1 MFIEKKWMRVP
12 PRLLTSDGTS
22 TGVITIPSV
31 RGFYVK
37 QHVAIKGVA
46 LPTIKL
52 QIKRILSD
60 SKILVGPINGKITD
74 YSDVSIYTT
83 AALSSIEA
91 EEQARN
97 EIPVADRERAVY
109 AEEPIVATRNVLVD
123 DTGDYYNT
131 DNPLPTSGIQANSI
145 VPFKYDA
152 IYPSYPDAVTEI
164 YVYKNQGTTVATV
177 TVVYLDSSKV
187 EFLSLTRT

>member
-1 MFIEKKWMRVP
+1 MFIEKKWMRVS
-12 PRLLTSDGTS
+12 PRLLTTDGTS
-22 TGVITIPSV
+22 TGVITIDSV

-60 SKILVGPINGKITD
+60 TKILVGPINGKITD
-74 YSDVSIYTT
+74 YSDVSVYTT

-97 EIPVADRERAVY
+97 EIPQVDRERAVY

-123 DTGDYYNT
+123 DIGDYYNSN
-131 DNPLPTSGIQANSI
+131 NPLPTSSVQVNSI
-145 VPFKYDA
+145 VPYKYDA
-152 IYPSYPDAVTEI
+152 IYPSYPDGVTEI
-164 YVYKNQGTTVATV
+164 YVYKYQGSTVATV
-177 TVVYLDSSKV
+177 TVVYTDVNKK
-187 EFLSLTRT
+187 EFISLTRV

>member
-1 MFIEKKWMRVP
+1 MFIEKKWLRVP
-12 PRLLTSDGTS
+12 PRLLTTDGTS
-22 TGVITIPSV
+22 TGVITIDSV

-60 SKILVGPINGKITD
+60 NKMLVGPINGKITD
-74 YSDVSIYTT
+74 YSDVSIYTM
-83 AALSSIEA
+83 AAMSSIEA

-97 EIPVADRERAVY
+97 EIPQVDRERAVY

-123 DTGDYYNT
+123 DTGDYYNS
-131 DNPLPTSGIQANSI
+131 DNPMPTSSVQINSI
-145 VPFKYDA
+145 VPYKYDS

-164 YVYKNQGTTVATV
+164 YVYKNQGSTVATV
-177 TVVYLDSSKV
+177 TIVYLDSSKN
-187 EFLSLTRT
+187 EFISLNRT

>member
-1 MFIEKKWMRVP
+1 MFIEKKWLRVP
-12 PRLLTSDGTS
+12 PRLLTTDGTS
-22 TGVITIPSV
+22 TGVITIDSV

-60 SKILVGPINGKITD
+60 TKMLVGPINGKITD

-97 EIPVADRERAVY
+97 EIPQVDRERAVY

-123 DTGDYYNT
+123 DTGDYFNEL
-131 DNPLPTSGIQANSI
+131 NRLPTSAVQINTL
-145 VPFKYDA
+145 VPVQYDS
-152 IYPSYPDAVTEI
+152 IYPSYPNLTTEI
-164 YVYKNQGTTVATV
+164 YQYKFQGSTVATV
-177 TVVYLDSSKV
+177 TIIFTNATKDKILSVV
-187 EFLSLTRT
+187 RT

>member
-1 MFIEKKWMRVP
+1 MFIEKKWLRVP

-22 TGVITIPSV
+22 TGVIAVSSV

-60 SKILVGPINGKITD
+60 TKMLVGPINGKITD
-74 YSDVSIYTT
+74 YSDVSVYTT
-83 AALSSIEA
+83 AAISSIEA

-97 EIPVADRERAVY
+97 EIPQFDRDRAVY
-109 AEEPIVATRNVLVD
+109 AEEPIVANRNVLVD
-123 DTGDYYNT
+123 DTGDYYSV
-131 DNPLPTSGIQANSI
+131 DNPVPTNAVQINTLT
-145 VPFKYDA
+145 PFQYDA
-152 IYPSYPDAVTEI
+152 VYPAYPDLVTEI
-164 YVYKNQGTTVATV
+164 YVYKYQGSTVGTV
-177 TVVYLDSSKV
+177 TIVYTDATKK
-187 EFLSLTRT
+187 EFVSIIRS